1 MKLNHGTTV
10 GAETTIYI
18 GASLVPRPHPLC
30 EEEGL
35 FRLREDNANGKI
47 SINLLRATLVFK
59 K

>member
-18 GASLVPRPHPLC
+18 DYLVPRPHPLC

-35 FRLREDNANGKI
+35 FRLREDNTNGKI
-47 SINLLRATLVFK
+47 SINLLRATLVCK